1 MNKYR
6 PGGRC
11 GGDSTKG
18 SPGSSVSSGSSG
30 SPVNSEFNSSLAA
43 LMAQRDMQDALWV
56 GGTSQDKT
64 EVKHGVN
71 PDAKH
76 EIKNQIVVKP
86 ASKPNNDAY
95 IQMILEG
102 DYEE

>member
-11 GGDSTKG
+11 GGDTTKS
-18 SPGSSVSSGSSG
+18 SPVSSG
-30 SPVNSEFNSSLAA
+30 SPVNPEFNSSLAA
-43 LMAQRDMQDALWV
+43 LMAQRDKQDAMWV
-56 GGTSQDKT
+56 GPTSQDKT
-64 EVKHGVN
+64 EVKPEVK
-71 PDAKH
+71 P

-86 ASKPNNDAY
+86 TSKPNNDAY
-95 IQMILEG
+95 IKLLLEG

>member
-11 GGDSTKG
+11 GGDTTK
-18 SPGSSVSSGSSG
+18 SPGSSGSSGSPVSSGSSG
-30 SPVNSEFNSSLAA
+30 SPEFNSSLAA
-43 LMAQRDMQDALWV
+43 LMAQRDKQDAMWV
-56 GGTSQDKT
+56 GPTSQDKT
-64 EVKHGVN
+64 EVKPEVK
-71 PDAKH
+71 PDV
-76 EIKNQIVVKP
+76 KNQIIVKP

-95 IQMILEG
+95 IKLLLEG

>member
-18 SPGSSVSSGSSG
+18 SPGSSG
-30 SPVNSEFNSSLAA
+30 SPEFNSSLAA

-56 GGTSQDKT
+56 GPTSQDKT
-64 EVKHGVN
+64 EVKPDAKHEVK
-71 PDAKH
+71 PDAKHDAKH